1 MTPKTVIRGLSRQL
15 IHPCMHTSCDT
26 LSLKIKM
33 CVFHSNLSKMA
44 VPKMNKEVDKT
55 FTYQNSDKFIALK
68 DKALYSIQNYLAKGI
83 GCS

>member
-1 MTPKTVIRGLSRQL
+1 
-15 IHPCMHTSCDT
+15 
-26 LSLKIKM
+26 
-33 CVFHSNLSKMA
+33 MA